1 MINRVVA
8 DEQLAEAAATLAR
21 QLAGGPTV
29 AHAATKAL
37 VTTAINEGVG
47 AADMAMTELQ
57 KQIFLSEDFR
67 TGVDSL
73 NQNGRG
79 MAIFEGRWA
88 MGPLTGIRVVDF

>member
-1 MINRVVA
+1 VINRVVA

-29 AHAATKAL
+29 AHAARAL

-47 AADMAMTELQ
+47 AADMAMTEQQ

-73 NQNGRG
+73 NQNGPG